1 MTDKRHAEIIGR
13 SKIAERVAKCY
24 QKRRMMGG
32 RQMAL
37 WLDKEAV
44 DALGIL
50 KDRYEPLS
58 ATKIIGQLI
67 KVAAKEG
74 RRR

>member
-1 MTDKRHAEIIGR
+1 MRRECAAVKPSSG
-13 SKIAERVAKCY
+13 AERVAKCY

-37 WLDKEAV
+37 WLDKETV
-44 DALGIL
+44 DALRVL

-58 ATKIIGQLI
+58 PTKIIGHLI
-67 KVAAKEG
+67 KIAAKA
-74 RRR
+74 RT

>member
-1 MTDKRHAEIIGR
+1 MTSTTNSTVVRT
-13 SKIAERVAKCY
+13 SKLAERVAKCY

-32 RQMAL
+32 HQMSL

-44 DALGIL
+44 DALRVL

-58 ATKIIGQLI
+58 PTKIIGQLI
-67 KVAAKEG
+67 KTAAKATP
-74 RRR
+74 